1 MIAPM
6 SGPLGLQPH
15 GMRVRVFNRSG
26 VTLSIGSVVH
36 TSFTH
41 SGAVLDPEQSGSPLY
56 VFNCVRRADGK
67 VAKTNGYIGVV
78 TSLLGRD
85 GAPGKEVE
93 VQFGGTVKAKVNSV
107 AGFDLLPG
115 TRLRASDTEES
126 FADDASDLGDFVPAA
141 ILMQRKDVLNS
152 DLVEVFVPNQYWT
165 LETFDNSTLQLNFLS
180 GQLPTGLTL
189 TRGTATATYRAQPFS
204 QNWIPNSAT
213 YPAVFNNGSVTPNA
227 GVAPDGTNT
236 AKRCEQTSTTD
247 TAYAVAD
254 KTISRGGIFTH
265 SAYVKTIDVPSVYI
279 QLRRQVGSP
288 SAQARVDFNFST
300 GNCTPSVS
308 SNNLWSMR
316 MVDYGAVPVGNGWY
330 RIWVTAENISLGTNT
345 NPLRSFVV
353 PQGFSISSG
362 PRRSFLI
369 WGAQTNEGGLCDY
382 VETTGS
388 AVTNGQIQQIGV
400 ADGPRF
406 EVDPATREPLGL
418 LMEDAT
424 TNMLLRSQE
433 LATSPWTAS
442 FVDVTQDPAELPDP
456 MGTANAFTIA
466 TNTTTNGTRYL
477 DQQVAVTS
485 SGRYTISVYM
495 KKDPDSTSKW
505 AFIGFV
511 NPGGT
516 DGFYVTVDLDTG
528 ATGYI
533 TAGSPTG
540 VSTGSRET
548 QNVGNGWWRV
558 SISFLAMSTGNAN
571 FRMGCATS
579 QGLVATVQGVKAR
592 FFGAQME
599 TVNST
604 ARPTSYIA
612 TGSGTASRSRDVCVM
627 SGASFSSWYNATEGT
642 FLFEGSRTSGS
653 ARYLSVNDGTV
664 DNEML
669 LFSGTIDQV
678 NVNSTLASV
687 EQFRTDI
694 SRSAP
699 YPARTNLAMA
709 YKASDFGFA
718 YNGTAEAT
726 VTGFVVPTTDRLY
739 IGCNPEPRSANAN
752 VRRVKYWPYRL
763 PNAVLAQL
771 T

>member
-1 MIAPM
+1 
-6 SGPLGLQPH
+6 
-15 GMRVRVFNRSG
+15 MRVRVFNRSG

-107 AGFDLLPG
+107 SGFDLIPG

-152 DLVEVFVPNQYWT
+152 DLVDVFVPNQYWT

-180 GQLPTGLTL
+180 GQLPTGLTF

-213 YPAVFNNGSVTPNA
+213 YPTSAPLGTVTSNA
-227 GVAPDGTNT
+227 GIAPDGTNT
-236 AKRCEQTSTTD
+236 AKQITQVGTTSST
-247 TAYAVAD
+247 YAVFD
-254 KTISRGGIFTH
+254 KTISRGGIYTH
-265 SAYVKTIDVPSVYI
+265 SAYVKMVDVPKVYI
-279 QLRRQVGSP
+279 ALRRQYGSPTP
-288 SAQARVDFNFST
+288 SAQARVDLDFST
-300 GNCTPSVS
+300 GQCTTSVQ
-308 SNNLWSMR
+308 SNEFWTMR
-316 MVDYGAVPVGNGWY
+316 IVDHGAVPVGNGWY
-330 RIWVTAENISLGTNT
+330 RLWVTAENISLATST
-345 NPLRSFVV
+345 VVLRSFVV
-353 PQGFSISSG
+353 PTGATVATG
-362 PRRSFLI
+362 NSFLI

-433 LATSPWTAS
+433 LATSPWVTS
-442 FVDVTQDPAELPDP
+442 SGLTVTQDPAELPDP
-456 MGTANAFTIA
+456 MGTANAFTLA
-466 TNTTTNGTRYL
+466 GNSPTLGTRSIT
-477 DQQVAVTS
+477 QSVAVTMNN
-485 SGRYTISVYM
+485 RYTISVYM
-495 KKDPDSTSKW
+495 KKDPDSTSKFAAIRW
-505 AFIGFV
+505 QDASGPNFW
-511 NPGGT
+511 
-516 DGFYVTVDLDTG
+516 VTVNLDTG
-528 ATGYI
+528 ATFYNSQN
-533 TAGSPTG
+533 APTG
-540 VSTGSRET
+540 VSTSSRET

-558 SISFLAMSTGNAN
+558 SISFLAETTGN
-571 FRMGCATS
+571 
-579 QGLVATVQGVKAR
+579 GVFWLLPAASSTQLAIVEGAKAR

-642 FLFEGSRTSGS
+642 FLFEGGRTSGS

-718 YNGTAEAT
+718 YNGTAQAT